1 MRVRNLILA
10 PVGAAS
16 LGAVGL
22 VLAAPALAHDE
33 LIGSSPVDGSTI
45 SRRPASVT
53 LYFEEAPESSPV
65 QMVVRGPDGVKI
77 NSTGP
82 RVDGANITEQ
92 LGGSKAAG
100 TYSVV
105 YRIMSDDGHP
115 VSGTVRFTVDPQAG
129 AAAPAAAPVRPRTA
143 RTSTW
148 LAVGAG
154 ALAGGA
160 VALGVAVALRRRRRP
175 PVTEGA
181 QPVPDEQ
188 PSRAEQAV
196 PS

>member
-77 NSTGP
+77 NSSP

-92 LGGSKAAG
+92 LAGSKAAG

-129 AAAPAAAPVRPRTA
+129 AAVPAAAPVQPRTA
-143 RTSTW
+143 RTSTR

-175 PVTEGA
+175 PVTDVALPVADE
-181 QPVPDEQ
+181 QPVP
-188 PSRAEQAV
+188 S
-196 PS
+196 